1 MSDNM
6 LEIIRKGTYAKY
18 KITFFLCGGFCL
30 VSLIIGGY
38 NGINQDNYSFLEWGL
53 LTLFI
58 TALLTVIFYC
68 CCYFLLIKRAYERFL
83 TAYKNFYVLPLVSG
97 LGEFQNLEYVPEN
110 GLSFEELTD
119 MLVVN
124 CGVKTH
130 FSSDDML
137 TGCYRNLRFLICNA
151 ATGRTGKTG
160 KIYTS
165 DTIFH
170 GQIIR
175 FEHIPAFME
184 NRGLLQIFDNK
195 YVSGFQGRLAKY
207 RIEAGDP
214 EFDGRFQV
222 YAADPDHTPLTPQLI
237 EKIKAFADRSEKW
250 IAITI
255 YGPSA
260 TMAVHRSRRLFDV
273 WVDKPINN
281 QKQEILKDVKLLQ
294 SAADIFS

>member
-6 LEIIRKGTYAKY
+6 LEYIRKGTYVKY

-30 VSLIIGGY
+30 ISLLIGGY
-38 NGINQDNYSFLEWGL
+38 NGFYQDNYSFLEWGL

-58 TALLTVIFYC
+58 TALLTVILYC
-68 CCYFLLIKRAYERFL
+68 CCYFLLIKQAYERFL
-83 TAYKNFYVLPLVSG
+83 TTYKHLYVLPLITE
-97 LGEFQNLEYVPEN
+97 LGEFQNLKYVPEN
-110 GLSFEELTD
+110 GLSFEALSD

-130 FSSDDML
+130 FTSDNML
-137 TGCYRNLRFLICNA
+137 TGGYRNLRFLICNA

-175 FEHIPAFME
+175 YEHVPAFMD

-207 RIEAGDP
+207 RIETWDP
-214 EFDGRFQV
+214 DFDGRFQV
-222 YAADPDHTPLTPQLI
+222 YGSDSDDTLLTPQLI
-237 EKIKAFADRSEKW
+237 EKIKVFAEHCEKW
-250 IAITI
+250 IAITFN
-255 YGPSA
+255 GPSV
-260 TMAVHRSRRLFDV
+260 TIAVHRSRCLFDV
-273 WVDKPINN
+273 WVDKPIKN
-281 QKQEILKDVKLLQ
+281 QKQDILNDVKLLQ
-294 SAADIFS
+294 AAGDIFS